1 MEKRSCQEGKRDLG
15 GASPRMTRSRGIEAV
30 SAKVIIDQ
38 RHAETRKWGGGSY
51 GEDSSVANQGV
62 SCIQI
67 LNFFICQMQL
77 IVPIPKYPKWNVCRM
92 AALDLTQN
100 DSSFYI
106 MLQLLI
112 FFCSCER
119 STQVTSPEKYKSA
132 YLSDP

>member
-1 MEKRSCQEGKRDLG
+1 
-15 GASPRMTRSRGIEAV
+15 MTRSRGIEAV

-38 RHAETRKWGGGSY
+38 RHAETRKWGGAVTVRTLPLLTRGSR
-51 GEDSSVANQGV
+51 
-62 SCIQI
+62 CIQI